1 MALITIIGLILFIS
15 ITCIFIGW
23 RFKMDNMM
31 LGGIVVTLVVMV
43 VSIMII
49 VDNGVKI
56 WQLLSQLD
64 YVVQSYG
71 EQLGSLCL

>member
-43 VSIMII
+43 ASMMTI

-56 WQLLSQLD
+56 WQLLS
-64 YVVQSYG
+64 
-71 EQLGSLCL
+71 

>member
-23 RFKMDNMM
+23 RFKMENMI
-31 LGGIVVTLVVMV
+31 LGGIVVTLIVMV
-43 VSIMII
+43 ASMMII

-56 WQLLSQLD
+56 WQL
-64 YVVQSYG
+64 
-71 EQLGSLCL
+71 

>member
-43 VSIMII
+43 ASMMII
-49 VDNGVKI
+49 VDNGVRI
-56 WQLLSQLD
+56 WQLLS
-64 YVVQSYG
+64 
-71 EQLGSLCL
+71 

>member
-23 RFKMDNMM
+23 RFKMENMM

-43 VSIMII
+43 ASIMTI

-56 WQLLSQLD
+56 WQLLS
-64 YVVQSYG
+64 
-71 EQLGSLCL
+71 

>member
-23 RFKMDNMM
+23 RFKMENMM
-31 LGGIVVTLVVMV
+31 LGGIIVTLVVMV
-43 VSIMII
+43 ASMMII

-56 WQLLSQLD
+56 WQLLS
-64 YVVQSYG
+64 
-71 EQLGSLCL
+71 

>member
-23 RFKMDNMM
+23 RFKLENMM

-43 VSIMII
+43 ASIMII

-56 WQLLSQLD
+56 WQLLS
-64 YVVQSYG
+64 
-71 EQLGSLCL
+71 

>member
-23 RFKMDNMM
+23 RFKMENMM

-43 VSIMII
+43 ASMMII

-56 WQLLSQLD
+56 WS
-64 YVVQSYG
+64 
-71 EQLGSLCL
+71 

>member
-43 VSIMII
+43 ASMMII

-56 WQLLSQLD
+56 WQLFS
-64 YVVQSYG
+64 
-71 EQLGSLCL
+71 

>member
-31 LGGIVVTLVVMV
+31 LGGIVVTFVVMV
-43 VSIMII
+43 ASIMII

-56 WQLLSQLD
+56 WQLLS
-64 YVVQSYG
+64 
-71 EQLGSLCL
+71 

>member
-43 VSIMII
+43 ASIMII

-56 WQLLSQLD
+56 WSLLD
-64 YVVQSYG
+64 YVV
-71 EQLGSLCL
+71 

>member
-23 RFKMDNMM
+23 RFKMENMM

-43 VSIMII
+43 ASMMII

-56 WQLLSQLD
+56 WSLLD
-64 YVVQSYG
+64 YVV
-71 EQLGSLCL
+71 

>member
-23 RFKMDNMM
+23 SFKMDNMM
-31 LGGIVVTLVVMV
+31 FGGIVVTLVVMV
-43 VSIMII
+43 ASIMII

-56 WQLLSQLD
+56 WQLLS
-64 YVVQSYG
+64 
-71 EQLGSLCL
+71 

>member
-43 VSIMII
+43 VFMMII

-56 WQLLSQLD
+56 WQLLS
-64 YVVQSYG
+64 
-71 EQLGSLCL
+71 

>member
-23 RFKMDNMM
+23 RFKMENMI
-31 LGGIVVTLVVMV
+31 LGGIVVTLIVMV
-43 VSIMII
+43 ASMMII

-56 WQLLSQLD
+56 WQLLS
-64 YVVQSYG
+64 
-71 EQLGSLCL
+71 

>member
-43 VSIMII
+43 ASIMII
-49 VDNGVKI
+49 VDNGVRI
-56 WQLLSQLD
+56 WQLLS
-64 YVVQSYG
+64 
-71 EQLGSLCL
+71 

>member
-43 VSIMII
+43 ASIMII
-49 VDNGVKI
+49 VDNGVKV
-56 WQLLSQLD
+56 WQLLS
-64 YVVQSYG
+64 
-71 EQLGSLCL
+71 

>member
-31 LGGIVVTLVVMV
+31 LRGIVVTLVVMV
-43 VSIMII
+43 ASIMII

-56 WQLLSQLD
+56 WQLLS
-64 YVVQSYG
+64 
-71 EQLGSLCL
+71 

>member
-43 VSIMII
+43 ASMMII
-49 VDNGVKI
+49 VDKGVKI
-56 WQLLSQLD
+56 WQLLS
-64 YVVQSYG
+64 
-71 EQLGSLCL
+71 

>member
-23 RFKMDNMM
+23 RFKMENMI
-31 LGGIVVTLVVMV
+31 LGGIVVTLIVMV
-43 VSIMII
+43 ASMIII

-56 WQLLSQLD
+56 WQLLS
-64 YVVQSYG
+64 
-71 EQLGSLCL
+71 

>member
-23 RFKMDNMM
+23 RFKMENMV

-43 VSIMII
+43 ASMMII

-56 WQLLSQLD
+56 WQLLS
-64 YVVQSYG
+64 
-71 EQLGSLCL
+71 

>member
-23 RFKMDNMM
+23 RFKMENMM

-43 VSIMII
+43 ASIMII

-56 WQLLSQLD
+56 WQLLS
-64 YVVQSYG
+64 
-71 EQLGSLCL
+71 

>member
-23 RFKMDNMM
+23 RFKMENMI

-43 VSIMII
+43 ASMMII

-56 WQLLSQLD
+56 WSLLD
-64 YVVQSYG
+64 YVV
-71 EQLGSLCL
+71 

>member
-43 VSIMII
+43 ASMMII

-56 WQLLSQLD
+56 WSLLD
-64 YVVQSYG
+64 YVV
-71 EQLGSLCL
+71 

>member
-23 RFKMDNMM
+23 RFKMDNMV

-43 VSIMII
+43 ASMMII

-56 WQLLSQLD
+56 WQLLS
-64 YVVQSYG
+64 
-71 EQLGSLCL
+71 

>member
-23 RFKMDNMM
+23 RFKIENMM

-43 VSIMII
+43 ASIMII

-56 WQLLSQLD
+56 WQLLS
-64 YVVQSYG
+64 
-71 EQLGSLCL
+71 

>member
-1 MALITIIGLILFIS
+1 MIALITIIGLILFIS

-23 RFKMDNMM
+23 RFKMENMM

-43 VSIMII
+43 ASMMII

-56 WQLLSQLD
+56 WQLLS
-64 YVVQSYG
+64 
-71 EQLGSLCL
+71 

>member
-23 RFKMDNMM
+23 RFKMENMM
-31 LGGIVVTLVVMV
+31 LNGIVVTLVVMV
-43 VSIMII
+43 ASMMII

-56 WQLLSQLD
+56 WS
-64 YVVQSYG
+64 
-71 EQLGSLCL
+71 

>member
-43 VSIMII
+43 ASMMII

-56 WQLLSQLD
+56 WP
-64 YVVQSYG
+64 
-71 EQLGSLCL
+71 

>member
-43 VSIMII
+43 ASMMII

-56 WQLLSQLD
+56 WQLLS
-64 YVVQSYG
+64 
-71 EQLGSLCL
+71 

>member
-23 RFKMDNMM
+23 RFKMENMM

-43 VSIMII
+43 ASMMII

>member
-31 LGGIVVTLVVMV
+31 LGGIVVTLIVMV
-43 VSIMII
+43 ASMMII

-56 WQLLSQLD
+56 WQLLS
-64 YVVQSYG
+64 
-71 EQLGSLCL
+71 

>member
-23 RFKMDNMM
+23 RFKMENMI

-43 VSIMII
+43 ASMMII

-56 WQLLSQLD
+56 WSLLD
-64 YVVQSYG
+64 YVG
-71 EQLGSLCL
+71 

>member
-23 RFKMDNMM
+23 RFKMENMI

-43 VSIMII
+43 ASMMII

-56 WQLLSQLD
+56 WQLLS
-64 YVVQSYG
+64 
-71 EQLGSLCL
+71 

>member
-23 RFKMDNMM
+23 RFKMENMM

-43 VSIMII
+43 ASIMII
-49 VDNGVKI
+49 VANGVRI
-56 WQLLSQLD
+56 WQLLS
-64 YVVQSYG
+64 
-71 EQLGSLCL
+71 

>member
-31 LGGIVVTLVVMV
+31 LGGIVITLVVMV
-43 VSIMII
+43 ASIMII

-56 WQLLSQLD
+56 WQLLS
-64 YVVQSYG
+64 
-71 EQLGSLCL
+71 

>member
-43 VSIMII
+43 ASIMII
-49 VDNGVKI
+49 VDNGVRI
-56 WQLLSQLD
+56 WQLLF
-64 YVVQSYG
+64 
-71 EQLGSLCL
+71 

>member
-1 MALITIIGLILFIS
+1 MALIIIIGLILFIS

-23 RFKMDNMM
+23 RFKMENMM

-43 VSIMII
+43 ASMMII

-56 WQLLSQLD
+56 WQLLS
-64 YVVQSYG
+64 
-71 EQLGSLCL
+71 